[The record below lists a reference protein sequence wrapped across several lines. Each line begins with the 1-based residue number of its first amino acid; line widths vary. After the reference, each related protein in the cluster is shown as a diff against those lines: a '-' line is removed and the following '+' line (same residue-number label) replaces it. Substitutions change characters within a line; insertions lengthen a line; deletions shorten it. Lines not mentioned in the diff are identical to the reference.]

1 MLCLTEYV
9 TWISVTDPV
18 NGNLIPSEKTQ
29 SLEHSFASSSYPTS
43 FLKQFWILWKRS
55 LVCTGRDIV
64 SLCALNKFPTI
75 FFSTFNG
82 PLCNNDN
89 NQNLFL
95 SLSTDFSAFPR
106 GSEIPGENAA
116 GTSVNTKP

>member
-1 MLCLTEYV
+1 MFDTLTEYV
-9 TWISVTDPV
+9 TVILVTDPV

-43 FLKQFWILWKRS
+43 FLEQFWILWKRS

-64 SLCALNKFPTI
+64 SLCALNKFPTN

-82 PLCNNDN
+82 LLCNNDN
-89 NQNLFL
+89 
-95 SLSTDFSAFPR
+95 T
-106 GSEIPGENAA
+106 
-116 GTSVNTKP
+116 